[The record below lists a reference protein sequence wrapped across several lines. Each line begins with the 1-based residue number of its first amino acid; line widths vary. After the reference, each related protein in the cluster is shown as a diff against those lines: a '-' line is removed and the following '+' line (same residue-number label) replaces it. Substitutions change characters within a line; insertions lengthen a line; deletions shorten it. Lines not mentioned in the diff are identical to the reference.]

1 MIQIWISSNF
11 LLFYYV
17 KKITFRTTLGVQ
29 SINFQKCLL
38 CPHTLTPY
46 QRCCCGGLSAIGGQR
61 PFKIL
66 KNLLRAIFS
75 RWSRRLYPRGV
86 ELPPPQ
92 LRKILE
98 HKIFYI
104 HNLIS
109 KKFYS
114 ITSCSWDQNA
124 VSNMSNSK
132 NPKTLQSNPPSGRNP
147 AIETPGPFLRLGNFF
162 NETFLLPT
170 IHLGS

>member
-132 NPKTLQSNPPSGRNP
+132 NPKTLQSKPPLGPKSCNRNP
-147 AIETPGPFLRLGNFF
+147 RAFF
-162 NETFLLPT
+162 TFGQFFQWDFSVTNYP
-170 IHLGS
+170 SR